1 MRTFRS
7 IAAVVALGV
16 VAAGAASA
24 DDSNFGVGVKAGTL
38 GLGIEGRWDGLP
50 WLDFRLGANAYSID
64 DEGREANNLYQ
75 SELDLETIYLTANFH
90 FPLSPF
96 RLTVGAMSNGNE
108 LSLIGA
114 ETGDYNFGGQSWT
127 QEQVGVLTSTTS
139 FASTAPYVGLGFDFE
154 LFGKAGLNFDL
165 GVLLQGEPEVTL
177 VSTGTAG
184 GDPLFGDAFATALEA
199 ERQELEEDMSSFKAY
214 PVISLAFVYNF

>member
-1 MRTFRS
+1 MRTFKS

-24 DDSNFGVGVKAGTL
+24 DDSNFGVGIKAGTL
-38 GLGIEGRWDGLP
+38 GLGVEGRWDGLP

-64 DEGREANNLYQ
+64 DEGREANNFYQ
-75 SELDLETIYLTANFH
+75 SELELETIYLTANFH

-108 LSLIGA
+108 LRLVGA
-114 ETGDYNFGGQSWT
+114 ETGDYNFGGQTWT
-127 QEQVGVLTSTTS
+127 QGQVGILTSTTS

-184 GDPLFGDAFATALEA
+184 GDPLLGDAFAAALEA
-199 ERQELEEDMSSFKAY
+199 ERQELEDDMSSFKAY